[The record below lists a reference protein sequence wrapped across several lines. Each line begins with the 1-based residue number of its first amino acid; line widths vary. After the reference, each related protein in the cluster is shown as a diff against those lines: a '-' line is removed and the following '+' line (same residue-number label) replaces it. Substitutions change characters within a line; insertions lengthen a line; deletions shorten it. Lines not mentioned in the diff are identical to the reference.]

1 MWRNETADS
10 RFVNKFSVVVPAYN
24 EQDYL
29 PKLLGSIDRA
39 RALYSDQRDA
49 IEVIVA
55 NNQSTDATASIAAKR
70 GALVVDVEK
79 RSIAAARNGGA
90 AVASGNVLCFVD
102 ADIVVH
108 PQSFNAID
116 AELRTGQ
123 VVGGATGWVP
133 ERYSMGIRATEILV
147 RGLTRLA
154 GVGAGMVFC
163 EADAFHEVGGYN
175 EKRQYAEDVAFFR
188 AMRKVGT
195 KRRLRTVL
203 ATETPAVVSTRKF
216 DSHGDWHM
224 FRMLAWIPFRY
235 GSYKNLVHAY
245 WYDEKERF

>member
-1 MWRNETADS
+1 MAKRNCRS

-29 PKLLGSIDRA
+29 PNLLDSIDRA

-49 IEVIVA
+49 IEEFVA
-55 NNQSTDATASIAAKR
+55 NNQSTDATASIAAQR
-70 GALVVDVEK
+70 SALVVDVEK

-90 AVASGNVLCFVD
+90 AVARGN
-102 ADIVVH
+102 
-108 PQSFNAID
+108 
-116 AELRTGQ
+116 
-123 VVGGATGWVP
+123 
-133 ERYSMGIRATEILV
+133 V

-163 EADAFHEVGGYN
+163 KADVFHEVGGYN

-188 AMRKVGT
+188 AMRKIGT

-224 FRMLAWIPFRY
+224 FRMLAWIPCRY

-245 WYDEKERF
+245 WYDDKERF